1 MLTLDDL
8 VLRQGDFTLRADF
21 ALKDGVRAAVL
32 GPSGG
37 GKSTLLGA
45 IAGFVAPRQGRILWD
60 GTDLGPLAPG
70 QRPLSILF
78 QENNLFPHLTV
89 TQNVGLGLHPDLKL
103 SANDHQRVL
112 DALTRVGLAD
122 LRERKPAALSGGQ
135 QGRVA
140 LARVLLRA
148 RPLLLLD
155 EPFSA
160 LGPALKR
167 EMLALVSEV
176 AQETGATVMMVSH
189 DPQDAQHFAGQTIL
203 VNDGLAL
210 PPRDTAALF
219 ANPPAG
225 LQAYLGH

>member
-1 MLTLDDL
+1 LTLENL
-8 VLRQGDFTLRADF
+8 FLRQGDFTLRADF